1 MIDGAGL
8 AAENLACERGGRTVF
23 TGVGF
28 MVPPGGA
35 LVLRGPNGSGKSSLL
50 RLLAGLLAPA
60 AGSITWN
67 GAPADEDIEALH
79 ARLRYVGHLDAV
91 KPALTVAE
99 NLAFWARLHGGE
111 GDVAESLESLA
122 IGHLAAVPARLLS
135 AGQRRRL
142 ALARIVA
149 APAPLWLLDEPT
161 VTLDEQSVAIVEAL
175 IAAHRGGGGLVVVA
189 THAGLELPGVVV
201 LDLGAAEG
209 VSAGGVSAE
218 GVSAGGVSAGD
229 VSP

>member
-1 MIDGAGL
+1 MNDAPTSGL
-8 AAENLACERGGRTVF
+8 AARGLACVRGERTVF

-28 MVPPGGA
+28 ALPMGGA

-50 RLLAGLLAPA
+50 RLIAGLLAPA
-60 AGSITWN
+60 AGIIAWN
-67 GAPADEDIEALH
+67 GAPVEEDAEAHH

-99 NLAFWARLHGGE
+99 NLAFWAGLHGG
-111 GDVAESLESLA
+111 GPGWAAALDRLG
-122 IGHLAAVPARLLS
+122 IGHLADVPAQLLS

-161 VTLDEQSVAIVEAL
+161 VTLDEDAVGAVEAL
-175 IAAHRGGGGLVVVA
+175 IAGHRADGGLVVVA
-189 THAGLELPGVVV
+189 THAGLDLPGAGA
-201 LDLGAAEG
+201 LDLGAA
-209 VSAGGVSAE
+209 GGAS
-218 GVSAGGVSAGD
+218 
-229 VSP
+229 

>member
-1 MIDGAGL
+1 MNAGAGAGI
-8 AAENLACERGGRTVF
+8 AAHGLACVRGGRTVF
-23 TGVGF
+23 TGVDF
-28 MVPPGGA
+28 AVPPGGA

-60 AGSITWN
+60 AGTITWN
-67 GAPADEDIEALH
+67 GAPAAADPEALH

-189 THAGLELPGVVV
+189 THAGLDVPGADK
-201 LDLGAAEG
+201 LDLAA
-209 VSAGGVSAE
+209 AGGVS
-218 GVSAGGVSAGD
+218 
-229 VSP
+229 P